1 MKKKNYLCVVIQFN
15 SFFSETDIELQ
26 IITILVKFL
35 PSKYVELSICVKN
48 KESEKTVQHY
58 FVGFAI
64 FVYRIFSM
72 KHRELLH
79 IISCV
84 IYNKKSYLA
93 SNHYLNTLWT
103 GKVPKCVWTAASS
116 QLFLA
121 WLHKLLMIESQIV
134 NLLTRHNG
142 LRFLSFQN
150 YFFKEGFLNRV
161 LKYFKQQ
168 NCGFRTKHHIMFSK
182 D

>member
-1 MKKKNYLCVVIQFN
+1 MQN
-15 SFFSETDIELQ
+15 
-26 IITILVKFL
+26 
-35 PSKYVELSICVKN
+35 
-48 KESEKTVQHY
+48 Y

-84 IYNKKSYLA
+84 IYNKKSNLA
-93 SNHYLNTLWT
+93 SNHYLNTLWI
-103 GKVPKCVWTAASS
+103 GKVRKCGWTAASS

-134 NLLTRHNG
+134 NLLTRNNG

-150 YFFKEGFLNRV
+150 YFFKEGFLNISCNV
-161 LKYFKQQ
+161 FKSLIFFYFKLS
-168 NCGFRTKHHIMFSK
+168 FLEAYKLLLTKNYFV
-182 D
+182 

>member
-1 MKKKNYLCVVIQFN
+1 MSIFIKNERKCK
-15 SFFSETDIELQ
+15 D
-26 IITILVKFL
+26 
-35 PSKYVELSICVKN
+35 
-48 KESEKTVQHY
+48 
-58 FVGFAI
+58 GFAI
-64 FVYRIFSM
+64 FVYWIFSL

-93 SNHYLNTLWT
+93 SNHYLNTLEI
-103 GKVPKCVWTAASS
+103 GKVRKCGWTAASS

-150 YFFKEGFLNRV
+150 YFFKEGFLNISSNEIV
-161 LKYFKQQ
+161 GWIGNQ
-168 NCGFRTKHHIMFSK
+168 GFSLELNIL
-182 D
+182 